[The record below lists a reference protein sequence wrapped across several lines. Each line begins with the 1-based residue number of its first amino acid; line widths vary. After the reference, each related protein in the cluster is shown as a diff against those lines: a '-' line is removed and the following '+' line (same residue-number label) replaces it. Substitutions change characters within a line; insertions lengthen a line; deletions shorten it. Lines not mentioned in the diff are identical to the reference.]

1 MAKKE
6 KIRAFL
12 QLPLPEDT
20 KAYRMVKRSWSGM
33 NLRET
38 IDTGML
44 SFEKDISTKEAPYLT
59 PADSMTVRKSGYY
72 SEDGKR
78 KPLGLFGFEDFLILI
93 YYNAD
98 LSAIMIDYIKA
109 QGLVTYT
116 GILKKDPTEKD
127 LEANRCVVQFNAYN
141 SVLDVAEGFYQKQLL
156 IFPDKV
162 SIPMHF
168 YSTNTSPM
176 ETVADGEELK
186 PGMYKFGGE
195 YYKVYYDPQDG
206 ALTATDGNNEK
217 EGNSSYF
224 LPDMLEAFDEEGNVL
239 AGFPPIKYA
248 TVHLSRLFGVSDD
261 KVYASGF
268 NDYAN
273 WNLDDIDTYNESNA
287 WCSAAQSNTRAD
299 SDFKGITVYQNHV
312 ICFKDDFMHEIYNT
326 KNPFRIQD
334 IFSEGTID
342 ARSIQDVDGRLIFVS
357 ADDVKIYTGSNPR
370 GIGYNLNMTRFD
382 KAVSGSDG
390 RFYYLYCEK
399 STNDTDNPERRFFV
413 YDTLLNEWSQRSV
426 STGIIN
432 FAFCTKGLYALG
444 EDGCVYDV
452 NSGKASRNWAFET
465 DLITNKTVD
474 IKHIKKLQLL
484 ADIDEGAF
492 FKVYFLYDDEEFNE
506 SSHLV
511 YVSTGREG
519 KTTVRV
525 KPRMTAGYGF
535 KVRVEGSGYVKL
547 YEMELAIQDG
557 GELYV

>member
-6 KIRAFL
+6 KRRAFL

-20 KAYRMVKRSWSGM
+20 KAYRMVKRSWSGI

-59 PADSMTVRKSGYY
+59 PSDSMTVRKSGYY

-78 KPLGLFGFEDFLILI
+78 KPLGIFGFEDFLLLI
-93 YYNAD
+93 YYDAD
-98 LSAIMIDYIKA
+98 FSAIMIDYIKA

-116 GILKKDPTEKD
+116 GILKKEPTEED
-127 LEANRCVVQFNAYN
+127 LEAKRSVVQFNAYD
-141 SVLDVAEGFYQKQLL
+141 SKKTVADGFYQKVLL

-162 SIPMHF
+162 SMPMGF
-168 YSTNTSPM
+168 YTTNGSPV
-176 ETVADGEELK
+176 EAVKNGSVLE
-186 PGMYKFGGE
+186 PGMYKYSNR
-195 YYKVYYDPQDG
+195 YYKVYYDNGQ
-206 ALTATDGNNEK
+206 LTATDGNNE
-217 EGNSSYF
+217 EIDDISYF
-224 LPDMLEAFDEEGNVL
+224 LCDYLENAS
-239 AGFPPIKYA
+239 GFPPIKYVA
-248 TVHLSRLFGVSDD
+248 VHLSRLFGVSND

-273 WNLDDIDTYNESNA
+273 WTLDDADSYNESNA
-287 WCSAAQSNTRAD
+287 WCSAAQSNTKAD
-299 SDFKGITVYQNHV
+299 SDFTGICVYQNHV
-312 ICFKDDFMHEIYNT
+312 ICFKRNFMHEIYNT

-334 IFSEGTID
+334 VFNEGAID
-342 ARSIQDVDGRLIFVS
+342 ARSIQEVDGRLIFVS

-399 STNDTDNPERRFFV
+399 STNDTDNSERRFFV

-484 ADIDEGAF
+484 ADIDEGAS

-511 YVSTGREG
+511 YVSAGREG

-547 YEMELAIQDG
+547 YEMELVIQDG